1 MDQSAT
7 DNIANSR
14 AENECKSNSAED
26 ELNLFRTCLVCKKD
40 LTNREPR
47 LLPCLH
53 SFCKD
58 CVPAGSRSLS
68 PTTAAFPEDC
78 NGEGSII
85 CCPACK
91 QTCFTGDVVE
101 NVFIREYPPVS
112 QTMDKHCS
120 ECEKKPAFK
129 SCSDCSKWL
138 CNACSEEHL
147 HGKDTKHHKLLTPEH
162 AAGSESEVSEF
173 ALLCPLHT
181 KEPLKLFCETCDMLA
196 CWNCQL
202 TQHKEHSFK
211 YLEDILQN
219 QKVTLEELTLKMEEK
234 KVSMQSSA
242 KQVQDRLNEVMQVR
256 KKVENQIKMAKMIMI
271 NELNKR
277 VNVLMD
283 QVERITN
290 ERRLKLELH
299 LQAVMGLCRQLEHV
313 LNFINWAVSKKKN
326 IPFLFSKELIMF
338 QMRRLLETQC
348 NADLGTSR
356 IHFHWDSVSWT
367 KKLSSL
373 GYLSFDCEN
382 SIHQECLASFPQQQ
396 LPLPSDTA
404 DQRPCLAPSLLC
416 QNPGQQYSVC
426 GNGRPDPHPISKDHE
441 AANCLQNHNS
451 LGQLPG
457 NLHHQLQVPYSGI
470 QQRQAQQK
478 YFTRPFTVPPIPT
491 LQPWHIA
498 QTGPEQNTVLIGHLQ
513 GQRLQPSLHSAYT
526 VPQQRSMTP
535 MHVVALQ
542 QPKQLVHQPQQKQLF
557 QLQHLR
563 LPNQLSVQ
571 LHPVRQQLPYEQVH
585 HQPPAENSQGKP
597 DSKEPVQQCQPTQMA
612 AAHTDSV
619 EQSHLFSQKLK
630 NMQIAQKAVL
640 KQHVLESQDAPVE
653 PQYCAQQ
660 RVVNN
665 PDQQGEKSQAL
676 QLNVV
681 SEVTLHNPFELGK
694 QQNVND
700 HNENSTPEQPSDLLK
715 ILNAPEKQLTSS
727 RSSMKRACS
736 PAPKKGKRKCTVSG
750 QMESTLTVN
759 KESLHPA
766 PLLIEL
772 HAPLTVSRSQ
782 DDSQGHQPEN
792 MPINP
797 EPKKTKYKSKDS
809 DSGEPK
815 EPMETEQGPFKEN
828 SCKEPMNLSVNA
840 ENPRA
845 SGSQDLTP
853 DSQNEG
859 ITDDIANQRAQKDG
873 VKLPYVRLERL
884 EICAASSGQLPI
896 FKVQST
902 VDEDESKSLVMMNSQ
917 NTATKNITLDSTLTP
932 PNSNPPPPQQCEADD
947 AAVTSEL
954 PPDVAPFPSPSDD
967 KTSEATSQ
975 ATPNAASAT
984 DDNEDYCAVCL
995 NGGELLC
1002 CDRCPKVFHLS
1013 CHVPSLLSFPMG
1025 EWLCTL
1031 CRNVVMPEVEYDCE
1045 NTRHINENRG
1055 IRTLQGLSISDQRK
1069 CEKLTLHLYCYP
1081 LSLPFH
1087 EPVSPL
1093 ARHYYQII
1101 KRPMDLSTV
1110 RAKLQKKSPLHYYTP
1125 EEFIS
1130 DIQLMFM
1137 NCAKFNYPDS
1147 EVAQAGRSL
1156 EMYFDEKL
1164 KEIYPDKNFTG
1175 AAQEYSDYEEID
1187 NDSGTAIVNGFSWPT
1202 EEKEHV
1208 KPKRRR
1214 RHGAS
1219 HSHKDHK

>member
-1 MDQSAT
+1 MDQSGT
-7 DNIANSR
+7 DNIVNSR

-40 LTNREPR
+40 LTNRQPR

-58 CVPAGSRSLS
+58 CVPAEIRSLS
-68 PTTAAFPEDC
+68 PTITACPEDS
-78 NGEGSII
+78 NGEGII
-85 CCPACK
+85 CCPACR

-101 NVFIREYPPVS
+101 NVFIREYPLVS

-129 SCSDCSKWL
+129 LCSDCSKWL
-138 CNACSEEHL
+138 CSACSEEHL

-162 AAGSESEVSEF
+162 AAGSEGEVHEF
-173 ALLCPLHT
+173 SLLCPLHT
-181 KEPLKLFCETCDMLA
+181 KEPLKLFCETCDVLA

-211 YLEDILQN
+211 YLEDVLQN

-256 KKVENQIKMAKMIMI
+256 MKVENQIKMAKMIMI

-290 ERRLKLELH
+290 ERRLKLEH
-299 LQAVMGLCRQLEHV
+299 QLQAVMGLCRHLEHV
-313 LNFINWAVSKKKN
+313 LNFINWAVSKKNN

-348 NADLGTSR
+348 NTDLGPSK
-356 IHFHWDSVSWT
+356 IHFHWDSVLWT

-373 GYLSFDCEN
+373 GYLSFDSEN
-382 SIHQECLASFPQQQ
+382 STHQECQTSFPQQQ
-396 LPLPSDTA
+396 SPLPSDTA
-404 DQRPCLAPSLLC
+404 DHRPCLPPSLLC

-426 GNGRPDPHPISKDHE
+426 GNRCPDPRPMQKDHE
-441 AANCLQNHNS
+441 TVNCLQNHQT
-451 LGQLPG
+451 LGQLAG
-457 NLHHQLQVPYSGI
+457 NLQHQLQVQYSGM
-470 QQRQAQQK
+470 QQRQPQQK
-478 YFTRPFTVPPIPT
+478 YFPRPFPVQPIPT

-498 QTGPEQNTVLIGHLQ
+498 QTGPEQSTVLIGHLQ
-513 GQRLQPSLHSAYT
+513 AQRLQPSLHSAYT

-557 QLQHLR
+557 QLQHLK
-563 LPNQLSVQ
+563 LPNQSSVQ
-571 LHPVRQQLPYEQVH
+571 PYPVKQRLPPEQIQ
-585 HQPPAENSQGKP
+585 HQPPVENSQGKP
-597 DSKEPVQQCQPTQMA
+597 PSKEPGQHSQPEQMPI
-612 AAHTDSV
+612 AHKDSL
-619 EQSHLFSQKLK
+619 EQSHPLSQKLQ
-630 NMQIAQKAVL
+630 NMQTAQKTIMRQIVL
-640 KQHVLESQDAPVE
+640 KKQDIPVE
-653 PQYCAQQ
+653 PQHCGQQ

-665 PDQQGEKSQAL
+665 QDQQGEKNQAPE
-676 QLNVV
+676 LNVV
-681 SEVTLHNPFELGK
+681 SQVTLHNPLDVEK
-694 QQNVND
+694 QQNING
-700 HNENSTPEQPSDLLK
+700 NRENSTPVQPPDLLRLPK
-715 ILNAPEKQLTSS
+715 APEKQSTSS
-727 RSSMKRACS
+727 RSSTKRMCS
-736 PAPKKGKRKCTVSG
+736 SAPKKGRRKRSASG
-750 QMESTLTVN
+750 QIESTLPVN

-772 HAPLTVSRSQ
+772 HTPLTTPRSHG
-782 DDSQGHQPEN
+782 DSQGHLPEN
-792 MPINP
+792 IPVNW
-797 EPKKTKYKSKDS
+797 EPKETKYKSEDT
-809 DSGEPK
+809 DTRVPK
-815 EPMETEQGPFKEN
+815 ESMETEPDPFKEN

-840 ENPRA
+840 ENPRIN
-845 SGSQDLTP
+845 GSQDMATDSLDEGTP
-853 DSQNEG
+853 HDK
-859 ITDDIANQRAQKDG
+859 TNQRAQMDG
-873 VKLPYVRLERL
+873 VKVPYVRLERL
-884 EICAASSGQLPI
+884 EICAPSTGQLPI
-896 FKVQST
+896 FKVQSA
-902 VDEDESKSLVMMNSQ
+902 VHEDESKHLVMMDSQ
-917 NTATKNITLDSTLTP
+917 TLNTATKSITLDSTLTP
-932 PNSNPPPPQQCEADD
+932 PNSNPPPPQQCETDD
-947 AAVTSEL
+947 AAVTSDL
-954 PPDVAPFPSPSDD
+954 PPDVAAFPSPSDD
-967 KTSEATSQ
+967 KTSEANSQ
-975 ATPNAASAT
+975 TTPNAAGAT

-1002 CDRCPKVFHLS
+1002 CDRCPKVFHLQ

-1137 NCAKFNYPDS
+1137 NCAKFNYIRRWPKLE
-1147 EVAQAGRSL
+1147 EVWKPTL
-1156 EMYFDEKL
+1156 M
-1164 KEIYPDKNFTG
+1164 KNLNKFILTKTS
-1175 AAQEYSDYEEID
+1175 QEQ
-1187 NDSGTAIVNGFSWPT
+1187 
-1202 EEKEHV
+1202 
-1208 KPKRRR
+1208 PKNILIMKRLIMTVVQ
-1214 RHGAS
+1214 
-1219 HSHKDHK
+1219 